1 MAGSWKMN
9 QFILAID
16 QGTTSSRAILFSPEG
31 EAIESSQQEF
41 TQYYPESGWV
51 EHDPEEIWATTL
63 ATCRAV
69 IKQSG
74 LTASEIKAIGIT
86 NQRETTLLWDRR
98 NGKPLHKAIVW
109 QDRRTTQMCEKL
121 KADGKES
128 FVQEKTGLLL
138 DPYFSA
144 SKLAW
149 LLDNVP
155 NAREL
160 AEQGQLAFGT
170 VDTFLLWRLT
180 HGQSHYTDA
189 TNASRTLLFNIHDMQ
204 WDEDLLAL
212 FGIPETL
219 LPKVKNSADNF
230 GVTYRT
236 LFGEEIPITALIGDQ
251 QAALVG
257 QGCFT
262 PGMAKSTYGTG
273 CFLMLNSG
281 NKPLTSTNQLLS
293 TVAYQVNG
301 NTTYALEGSIFIAG
315 AVVQW
320 LRDALKLIES
330 AEETERLAAKCGH
343 VEDVY
348 VVPAFTGLGAPHWDP
363 GARGAIL
370 GLSRDTGREE
380 IVTASLQSVAYQTKD
395 LLNAM
400 INDGAQLSTVLRVD
414 GGMANN
420 RWFVQFLADVLG
432 LEVDIPESVESTAL
446 GAAYMA
452 GLGVGLYQSLEE
464 LKALSQGKQRYQ
476 PKMDEAKREALYT
489 GWLTALSRVKS

>member
-1 MAGSWKMN
+1 MAGRLKMN

-16 QGTTSSRAILFSPEG
+16 QGTTSSRAILFSLEG
-31 EAIESSQQEF
+31 EAIGSSQQEF
-41 TQYYPESGWV
+41 TQYYPESAWV
-51 EHDPEEIWATTL
+51 EHDPEEIWTTTL
-63 ATCRAV
+63 STCRAV
-69 IKQSG
+69 IRQSG
-74 LTASEIKAIGIT
+74 VRASEIKAIGIT

-98 NGKPLHKAIVW
+98 SGKPLHKAIVW
-109 QDRRTTQMCEKL
+109 QDRRTTEMCEKL
-121 KADGKES
+121 KFDGKES
-128 FVQEKTGLLL
+128 FIQEKTGLLL

-160 AEQGQLAFGT
+160 AEQGHLAFGT
-170 VDTFLLWRLT
+170 VDSFLLWRLT
-180 HGQSHYTDA
+180 QGQSHYTDA
-189 TNASRTLLFNIHDMQ
+189 TNASRTMLFNIHTMQ
-204 WDEDLLAL
+204 WDQDLLSL
-212 FGIPETL
+212 FDIPKSL
-219 LPKVKNSADNF
+219 LPKVKNSADDF
-230 GVTYRT
+230 GVTYRV

-257 QGCFT
+257 QGCFS

-281 NKPLTSTNQLLS
+281 NKPLKSTNQLLS
-293 TVAYQVNG
+293 TVAYQIKG
-301 NTTYALEGSIFIAG
+301 ETTYALEGSIFIAG

-320 LRDALKLIES
+320 LRDGIKLVDS
-330 AEETERLAAKCGH
+330 AEETEQLATKCGH

-363 GARGAIL
+363 DARGAIL
-370 GLSRDTGREE
+370 GLSRDTGIKE

-400 INDGAQLSTVLRVD
+400 TNDGAQLSTVLRVD

-420 RWFVQFLADVLG
+420 HWFVQFLSDLLG
-432 LEVDIPESVESTAL
+432 LDVDIPESVESTAL

-452 GLGVGLYQSLEE
+452 GLGVGLYHSLEE
-464 LKALSQGKQRYQ
+464 LGEPSRRKQRYHPQ
-476 PKMDEAKREALYT
+476 MNEGKRDALYA
-489 GWLTALSRVKS
+489 GWLAALSRVKS

>member
-1 MAGSWKMN
+1 MN

-160 AEQGQLAFGT
+160 AEQGHLAFGT

>member
-1 MAGSWKMN
+1 MN

-16 QGTTSSRAILFSPEG
+16 QGTTSSRAILFSPKG
-31 EAIESSQQEF
+31 EAIGSSQQEF
-41 TQYYPESGWV
+41 TQYYPERGWV
-51 EHDPEEIWATTL
+51 EHDPEEIWSTTL

-74 LTASEIKAIGIT
+74 LRPSGIKAIGIT

-98 NGKPLHKAIVW
+98 SGKALHKAIVW

-121 KADGKES
+121 KSEGKES
-128 FVQEKTGLLL
+128 FIQEKTGLLL

-160 AEQGQLAFGT
+160 AEQGHLAFGT
-170 VDTFLLWRLT
+170 VDSFLLWRLT
-180 HGQSHYTDA
+180 QGQSHYTDA
-189 TNASRTLLFNIHDMQ
+189 TNASRTMLFNIHDMQ
-204 WDEDLLAL
+204 WDQDLLTL
-212 FGIPETL
+212 FGIPESL
-219 LPKVKNSADNF
+219 LPKVKNSADDF
-230 GVTYRT
+230 GVTYHA

-273 CFLMLNSG
+273 CFLMLNNG
-281 NKPLTSTNQLLS
+281 NKPLKSTNQLLS
-293 TVAYQVNG
+293 TVAYQIKG
-301 NTTYALEGSIFIAG
+301 EATYALEGSIFIAG

-320 LRDALKLIES
+320 LRDGLKLIDS
-330 AEETERLAAKCGH
+330 AEETEQLATKRGH

-363 GARGAIL
+363 DARGAIL
-370 GLSRDTGREE
+370 GLSRDTGIEE

-400 INDGAQLSTVLRVD
+400 INDGAHLSTVLRVD

-420 RWFVQFLADVLG
+420 RWFVQFLSDLLG

-464 LKALSQGKQRYQ
+464 LAELSQGKQRYQ
-476 PKMDEAKREALYT
+476 PQMDECKREALYT

>member
-1 MAGSWKMN
+1 MN

-31 EAIESSQQEF
+31 QAVGSSQQEF
-41 TQYYPESGWV
+41 KQYYPENGWV
-51 EHDPEEIWATTL
+51 EHDPEEIWTTTL
-63 ATCRAV
+63 AACRAV

-74 LTASEIKAIGIT
+74 LSASEIKAIGIT

-98 NGKPLHKAIVW
+98 SGKPLHNAIVW
-109 QDRRTTQMCEKL
+109 QDRRSTQMCEKL

-128 FVQEKTGLLL
+128 FIQDKTGLLL

-170 VDTFLLWRLT
+170 VDTFILWRLT
-180 HGQSHYTDA
+180 HGRSHYTDA
-189 TNASRTLLFNIHDMQ
+189 TNASRTMLFNIHDIQ

-219 LPKVKNSADNF
+219 LPKVKNSADDF
-230 GVTYRT
+230 GVTHCE
-236 LFGEEIPITALIGDQ
+236 LFGAEVPITALIGDQ

-257 QGCFT
+257 QACFA

-281 NKPLTSTNQLLS
+281 NKPLKSTNQLLS
-293 TVAYQVNG
+293 TVAYQING

-320 LRDALKLIES
+320 LRDALKLIDS
-330 AEETERLAAKCGH
+330 AEETERLAVKCGH

-363 GARGAIL
+363 DARGAIL
-370 GLSRDTGREE
+370 GLSRDTGIEE

-452 GLGVGLYQSLEE
+452 GLGAGIYQSLEE
-464 LKALSQGKQRYQ
+464 LKTLSQGKQRYQ
-476 PKMDEAKREALYT
+476 PQMDEAKREELYT
-489 GWLTALSRVKS
+489 GWLTALPRVKS

>member
-1 MAGSWKMN
+1 MN

-31 EAIESSQQEF
+31 EAIGSSQQEF

-74 LTASEIKAIGIT
+74 LIASEIKAIGIT

-98 NGKPLHKAIVW
+98 SGKPLHNAIVW

-121 KADGKES
+121 KADEKE
-128 FVQEKTGLLL
+128 FFIQEKTGLLL

-189 TNASRTLLFNIHDMQ
+189 TNASRTMLFNISDMQ

-230 GVTYRT
+230 GVTYRA

-257 QGCFT
+257 QGCFA
-262 PGMAKSTYGTG
+262 PGMAKSTFGTG

-281 NKPLTSTNQLLS
+281 NKPLKSTNQLLS
-293 TVAYQVNG
+293 TVAYQING

-320 LRDALKLIES
+320 LRDALKLIDS
-330 AEETERLAAKCGH
+330 AEETERLASKCGH

-363 GARGAIL
+363 DARGAIL
-370 GLSRDTGREE
+370 GLSRDTGIEE

-400 INDGAQLSTVLRVD
+400 INDGAQLSTVLRID

-464 LKALSQGKQRYQ
+464 LKELSQGKQRYQ
-476 PKMDEAKREALYT
+476 PQMDEAKREALYT

>member
-1 MAGSWKMN
+1 MN

>member
-1 MAGSWKMN
+1 MN

-16 QGTTSSRAILFSPEG
+16 QGTTSSRAILFSLKG
-31 EAIESSQQEF
+31 EAVGSSQQEF
-41 TQYYPESGWV
+41 RQYYPESAWV
-51 EHDPEEIWATTL
+51 EHDPEEIWTSTL

-74 LTASEIKAIGIT
+74 VSASEVKAIGIS

-98 NGKPLHKAIVW
+98 NGKPLHNAIVW
-109 QDRRTTQMCEKL
+109 QDRRTASMCERL
-121 KADGKES
+121 KASGKGP

-144 SKLAW
+144 TKLAW
-149 LLDNVP
+149 LLENIP
-155 NAREL
+155 GAREL
-160 AEQGQLAFGT
+160 ANQGQLAFGT

-180 HGQSHYTDA
+180 NGQSHYTDA
-189 TNASRTLLFNIHDMQ
+189 TNASRTMLFNIHDMQ
-204 WDEDLLAL
+204 WDEELLAL
-212 FGIPETL
+212 FNIPESL
-219 LPKVKNSADNF
+219 LPQVKNSADHF
-230 GVTYRT
+230 GVTDRT

-281 NKPLTSTNQLLS
+281 NKPLKSSSQLLS
-293 TVAYQVNG
+293 TVAYQING
-301 NTTYALEGSIFIAG
+301 NTTYALEGSIFVAG

-320 LRDALKLIES
+320 LRDALKLIAS
-330 AEETERLAAKCGH
+330 AEETEQLAATCGH

-363 GARGAIL
+363 DARGAIL

-380 IVTASLQSVAYQTKD
+380 IVTAALQSVAYQTKD

-420 RWFVQFLADVLG
+420 RWFVQFLSDVLG

-452 GLGVGLYQSLEE
+452 GLGIGLYPSLED
-464 LKALSQGKQRYQ
+464 LKAVSQGKQRCY
-476 PKMDEAKREALYT
+476 PEMDEAKREALYT
-489 GWLTALSRVKS
+489 GWLAALSRVKS

>member
-1 MAGSWKMN
+1 MN

-31 EAIESSQQEF
+31 EAIGSSQQEF

-74 LTASEIKAIGIT
+74 LIASEIKAIGIT

-98 NGKPLHKAIVW
+98 SGKPLHNAIVW

-121 KADGKES
+121 KADEKE
-128 FVQEKTGLLL
+128 FFIQEKTGLLL

-189 TNASRTLLFNIHDMQ
+189 TNASRTMLFNISDMQ

-257 QGCFT
+257 QGCFA
-262 PGMAKSTYGTG
+262 PGMAKSTFGTG

-281 NKPLTSTNQLLS
+281 NKPLKSTNQLLS
-293 TVAYQVNG
+293 TVAYQING

-320 LRDALKLIES
+320 LRDALKLIDS
-330 AEETERLAAKCGH
+330 AEETERLASKCGH

-363 GARGAIL
+363 DARGAIL
-370 GLSRDTGREE
+370 GLSRDTGIEE

-400 INDGAQLSTVLRVD
+400 INDGAQLSTVLRID

-464 LKALSQGKQRYQ
+464 LKELSQGKQRYQ
-476 PKMDEAKREALYT
+476 PQMDEAKREALYT

>member
-1 MAGSWKMN
+1 MN

-31 EAIESSQQEF
+31 EAIGSSQQEF
-41 TQYYPESGWV
+41 KQYYPESGWV
-51 EHDPEEIWATTL
+51 EHDPEEIWTTTL

-74 LTASEIKAIGIT
+74 LSASEIKAIGIT

-98 NGKPLHKAIVW
+98 SGKPLHNAIVW

-128 FVQEKTGLLL
+128 FIQEKTGLLL

-144 SKLAW
+144 SKLVW

-189 TNASRTLLFNIHDMQ
+189 TNASRTMLFNIHDMQ

-219 LPKVKNSADNF
+219 LPKVKNSADSF
-230 GVTYRT
+230 GVTNRT
-236 LFGEEIPITALIGDQ
+236 LFGEEIPVTALIGDQ

-257 QGCFT
+257 QGCFA

-281 NKPLTSTNQLLS
+281 NKPLKSTNQLLS
-293 TVAYQVNG
+293 TVAYQING

-320 LRDALKLIES
+320 LRDALKLIDS
-330 AEETERLAAKCGH
+330 AEETERLAVKCGH

-363 GARGAIL
+363 DARGAIL
-370 GLSRDTGREE
+370 GLSRDTGIEE

-400 INDGAQLSTVLRVD
+400 INDGAQLSTALRVD

-452 GLGVGLYQSLEE
+452 GLGAGIYQSLEE
-464 LKALSQGKQRYQ
+464 LKELSQGKQRYQ
-476 PKMDEAKREALYT
+476 PQMDEAKREALYT
-489 GWLTALSRVKS
+489 GWLTALQRVKS